1 MVSEEEKKCFR
12 EKLMKNVEEKTLN
25 RIGKIEQ
32 LVQRAIQ
39 AQSQLLLSEKVQTK
53 HATLA

>member
-1 MVSEEEKKCFR
+1 
-12 EKLMKNVEEKTLN
+12 MKNVEEKTLN